1 VSVIP
6 PVRREV
12 LVDAG
17 PEAAFEVFTARIGAW
32 WPVAGHS
39 VYGAGTA
46 VSFAGGRLL
55 EQSAAG
61 QEAVWG
67 TVTCWEPPHS
77 LAFTWHPGTTPEQAS
92 HVTVT
97 FAAAGDQTLVTLEHS
112 GWESFAEPAAARADY
127 DHGWPQ
133 VLAGLREH
141 MSQDGQADPGG
152 TPGSRAPGPSR
163 PDGTAEQGSSTAG
176 VRSGAAPDTAEQDP
190 AGMQDSEAT
199 WVALVHRPGP
209 AAPHDGASVFGDPQ
223 FSLHVG
229 FLNQMRERGYLV
241 AAGPLPQQPGT
252 GMAILRL
259 PGRDRIADATRM
271 ATQEDPSVVGGL
283 FTVTVAPWQ
292 VLMEA

>member
-1 VSVIP
+1 MSAIP
-6 PVRREV
+6 PLRREV

-32 WPVAGHS
+32 WPVADHS
-39 VYGAGTA
+39 IYGAGTA
-46 VSFAGGRLL
+46 VSFDGGRLL

-61 QEAVWG
+61 EEAMWG
-67 TVTCWEPPHS
+67 TVTRWEPPHA
-77 LAFTWHPGTTPEQAS
+77 LAFTWHPGTAPEQAS

-97 FAAAGDQTLVTLEHS
+97 FAASGDQTLVTLEHS
-112 GWESFAEPAAARADY
+112 GWESFAEPAAARANY

-141 MSQDGQADPGG
+141 LSQ
-152 TPGSRAPGPSR
+152 
-163 PDGTAEQGSSTAG
+163 
-176 VRSGAAPDTAEQDP
+176 
-190 AGMQDSEAT
+190 GMQDSEAT

-223 FSLHVG
+223 FPLHVG

-252 GMAILRL
+252 GMTILRL

-271 ATQEDPSVVGGL
+271 ATREDPSVVGGL
-283 FTVTVAPWQ
+283 FTVEVAPWQ
-292 VLMEA
+292 VLLEA